1 MRMGNILSGMEKA
14 VSTSLSQS
22 TILCI
27 IDFTDQARRAL
38 EAAIDI
44 ATSSKSR
51 LTILYPYRLNQPRH
65 ITDLSQWRK
74 SIDTDATNSF
84 TRMSEALLKDV
95 DIRWE
100 FKPEVGFLDD
110 RVEAFMQKN
119 EVDLVVM
126 SNSLALNN
134 RETFLDMLESIN
146 CSLLIV
152 PNK

>member
-1 MRMGNILSGMEKA
+1 MGNILPGAEKA
-14 VSTSLSQS
+14 VSKDFSQS

-27 IDFTDQARRAL
+27 VDFTDQAKHAL
-38 EAAIDI
+38 QAAIDI

-65 ITDLSQWRK
+65 VTDLSQWRK
-74 SIDTDATNSF
+74 SIDTDATNNFS
-84 TRMSEALLKDV
+84 RMSEGLLKDA

-126 SNSLALNN
+126 SNTLAFNN
-134 RETFLDMLESIN
+134 RETFFDMLDSIN
-146 CSLLIV
+146 CTLLIV
-152 PNK
+152 PKK